1 MNDDISM
8 AGTEIKGCLEFM
20 APELFQRKN
29 GYNEKVDVYSFGVLI
44 YFIVSKGE
52 YPVVNIADI
61 VLGKQFPIP
70 NTFNKITKTIIQSC
84 ISQSPDDR
92 PSFDDLY
99 CTLTK
104 NKYLLV

>member
-1 MNDDISM
+1 MINGAYIL
-8 AGTEIKGCLEFM
+8 KG
-20 APELFQRKN
+20 
-29 GYNEKVDVYSFGVLI
+29 
-44 YFIVSKGE
+44 
-52 YPVVNIADI
+52 
-61 VLGKQFPIP
+61 
-70 NTFNKITKTIIQSC
+70 KITKTIIQSC